1 MFKDLEGQTDNIIS
15 NCIELTYFMRGA
27 IQYDDMMAL
36 TPKERKLVA
45 AFLDKR
51 MEIEGKKKNPV
62 Y

>member
-1 MFKDLEGQTDNIIS
+1 MRNERQRILSTIVQ
-15 NCIELTYFMRGA
+15 LVYFMRGA

-51 MEIEGKKKNPV
+51 MEIEGKKKTPV